1 MPSAVQAFC
10 VQSISAPHS
19 PQGSDRIS
27 TLSMATCYA
36 TDARYGGDVCQ
47 SGHSPLSPAPT
58 PISSA
63 YFSMFEVALPLLH

>member
-27 TLSMATCYA
+27 TFSMATCYA
-36 TDARYGGDVCQ
+36 TDAPYGGDVCQ
-47 SGHSPLSPAPT
+47 RGHSAVSPPPP